1 VRAAA
6 AGEVALIS
14 EELGGMGTIVLI
26 RHQDDLMTT
35 YSTLSDV
42 RVERGQAVQAG
53 AVIGTVAPRDQPEL
67 QFDVFRGT
75 TAVDPI
81 PYVGG

>member
-1 VRAAA
+1 
-6 AGEVALIS
+6 
-14 EELGGMGTIVLI
+14 MGTIVLI

-42 RVERGQAVQAG
+42 RVKRGDAVTAG

-75 TAVDPI
+75 TAVDPT
-81 PYVGG
+81 PYVGR